1 MKTFFITLGVISI
14 IVAALVAFVSKSIQD
29 TEQQEYE
36 VLKEYEAFEIR
47 RYAPALYSSVKLA
60 ADSYKSVSS
69 QGFRTLAG
77 YIFGGNATEEKIA
90 MTTPVTME
98 LRDTSKMMFL
108 VPKAWDKD
116 SLPKPN
122 NSEIYFEEYPERTVA
137 AIRFGGWADDKKIKK
152 HTEQLIQ
159 LLETEGIKH
168 TNEFAFLGYNPP
180 YDVVN
185 RRNEIIVEID
195 WKAE

>member
-14 IVAALVAFVSKSIQD
+14 IVAALVAFVSKSTQD

-77 YIFGGNATEEKIA
+77 YIFGGNETEEKIA

-137 AIRFGGWADDKKIKK
+137 AFRFGGWADDKKIKK

-180 YDVVN
+180 YDVIN

>member
-14 IVAALVAFVSKSIQD
+14 IVAALVAFVSKSTQD

-36 VLKEYEAFEIR
+36 VLKEYEDFEIR

>member
-14 IVAALVAFVSKSIQD
+14 IVAALVAFVSKSTQD

-137 AIRFGGWADDKKIKK
+137 AIKFGGWADDEKIKK
-152 HTEQLIQ
+152 HRKPVLVADVLHDRAQDHRGPSIAA
-159 LLETEGIKH
+159 G
-168 TNEFAFLGYNPP
+168 FAASLAAES
-180 YDVVN
+180 
-185 RRNEIIVEID
+185 RRVPSR
-195 WKAE
+195 